1 MQKELKVVKR
11 AADLTRGIF
20 TKKTVVTLDLDDMVV
35 YHKGL
40 EWKVRVMDDGR
51 YCLGDGET
59 IFEEVPAKLALVEQ
73 GEDFAT
79 FSGVVL

>member
-11 AADLTRGIF
+11 AAELTRGIF
-20 TKKTVVTLDLDDMVV
+20 SKNTVVTLDLEDMVV

-40 EWKVRVMDDGR
+40 EWKVRMNADGI
-51 YCLGDGET
+51 YCLNDGKT
-59 IFEEVPAKLALVEQ
+59 LFKEVPAKLALVEQ

-79 FSGVVL
+79 FSGVIL